1 LNLKKCED
9 TLIGLPQLGI
19 KGISGGEM
27 RRLAFASE
35 IITNPSILFADEPT
49 SGLDSFMAMSVVDT
63 MRTLAKKGKTIVC
76 TIHQPSSEIFEM
88 FDKLFLMAEGRLAY
102 TGSLTRAHDFFSRFI
117 YSSFLLLFCSSIW
130 HLMSCFIQA
139 KDTTARPTTIRLTF
153 ISRLWPFSP
162 PTRKSVSKLCK

>member
-1 LNLKKCED
+1 M
-9 TLIGLPQLGI
+9 IGLPQVGI

-88 FDKLFLMAEGRLAY
+88 FDKLYLMAEGRLAY
-102 TGSLTRAHDFFSRFI
+102 TGSLLRAQEFFGRFLI
-117 YSSFLLLFCSSIW
+117 TLI
-130 HLMSCFIQA
+130 
-139 KDTTARPTTIRLTF
+139 
-153 ISRLWPFSP
+153 
-162 PTRKSVSKLCK
+162 